1 MDTELKTESKTESKT
16 EFKSLNLL
24 PSILTQVEA
33 QGYVNPTPIQA
44 QAIPPLLEGRD
55 LLGIAQTGSGKTA
68 AFSLPLIDKLGRNR
82 VNITPNHTRSL
93 ILSPTREL
101 ATQIENNIIDYA
113 EGLELKSKVVF
124 GGVGK
129 QPQIDALDL
138 GLDILIATP
147 GRLLDLIERG
157 HVKFDELEVLILDEA
172 DMMLDMG
179 FLGDVKKI
187 ISLLPPEKQ
196 TLLFS
201 ATMPQAIENL
211 ANNLLNQ
218 PIKIEVDA
226 ESSIVETVD
235 QKVYTVEKVN
245 KGYLLYSMLEN
256 PELTSVLLFCK
267 TKFGAERI
275 IENLERASI
284 ACAAIHSN
292 KSQSDR
298 ERALEAFRGGE
309 VRVLVATDIA
319 ARGIDIENVSH
330 VINYN
335 LPENPK
341 SYIHRIGRTGRA
353 GNRGTAISF
362 CVESEAP
369 LLRNI
374 EKMLKQKIEIDSSQP
389 YHKDISLALAAS
401 AKSKKTKKKMQRRA
415 QRRRRK

>member
-1 MDTELKTESKTESKT
+1 MDTESTT
-16 EFKSLNLL
+16 EFKDLNLL

-33 QGYVNPTPIQA
+33 KGYINPTPIQV
-44 QAIPPLLEGRD
+44 QAIPPLLEGKD
-55 LLGIAQTGSGKTA
+55 LLGIAKTGSGKTA
-68 AFSLPLIDKLGRNR
+68 AFSLPLIDKLGRNMTS
-82 VNITPNHTRSL
+82 VTPNHIRSL

-124 GGVGK
+124 GGVSK
-129 QPQIDALDL
+129 RPQIDALEL
-138 GLDILIATP
+138 GLDVLIATP
-147 GRLLDLIERG
+147 GRLLDLTERG
-157 HVKFDELEVLILDEA
+157 HIEFDELEILVLDEA

-187 ISLLPPEKQ
+187 ISFLPQDKQ

-201 ATMPQAIENL
+201 ATMPAAIEML

-218 PIKIEVDA
+218 PVRVEVDA
-226 ESSIVETVD
+226 ESSIVETIE
-235 QKVYTVEKVN
+235 QKIYTVEKIN
-245 KGYLLYSMLEN
+245 KGYLLQSMLEN

-275 IENLERASI
+275 IENLERAPI

-292 KSQSDR
+292 KSQGER
-298 ERALEAFRGGE
+298 ERALKAFREGE

-319 ARGIDIENVSH
+319 ARGIDIDNVSH

-341 SYIHRIGRTGRA
+341 NYIHRIGRTGRA
-353 GNRGTAISF
+353 GNTGTAISF
-362 CVESEAP
+362 CVESEVV
-369 LLRNI
+369 LVKNI
-374 EKMLKQKIEIDSSQP
+374 EKLLKQKIEIDPNQP
-389 YHKDISLALAAS
+389 FHKEISLSLKAS
-401 AKSKKTKKKMQRRA
+401 NKSKNSKRKR
-415 QRRRRK
+415 QRRRKR